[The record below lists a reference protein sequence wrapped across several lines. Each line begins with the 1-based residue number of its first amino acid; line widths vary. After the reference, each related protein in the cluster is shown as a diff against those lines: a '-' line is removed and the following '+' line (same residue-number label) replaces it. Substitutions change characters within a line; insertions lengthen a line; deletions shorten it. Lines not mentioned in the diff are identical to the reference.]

1 MGVGEQTG
9 AGMFTVDDFRVGIA
23 AAMGLS
29 SWVVNIDVIVQLCIS
44 VASLTYI
51 VLKIIEHFKKRK

>member
-1 MGVGEQTG
+1 MSFSSQQGETV
-9 AGMFTVDDFRVGIA
+9 FTVDDFRVGIA

-51 VLKIIEHFKKRK
+51 VLKIIEHFKKKK

>member
-1 MGVGEQTG
+1 MSFSSQQGKTV
-9 AGMFTVDDFRVGIA
+9 FTVDDFRVGIA

-51 VLKIIEHFKKRK
+51 VLKIIEHFKKKK

>member
-1 MGVGEQTG
+1 MGVGEQTR

-23 AAMGLS
+23 AAAGLT
-29 SWVVNIDVIVQLCIS
+29 SWAVNIDVVVQLCIS

-51 VLKIIEHFKKRK
+51 VLKITEHLKKKK